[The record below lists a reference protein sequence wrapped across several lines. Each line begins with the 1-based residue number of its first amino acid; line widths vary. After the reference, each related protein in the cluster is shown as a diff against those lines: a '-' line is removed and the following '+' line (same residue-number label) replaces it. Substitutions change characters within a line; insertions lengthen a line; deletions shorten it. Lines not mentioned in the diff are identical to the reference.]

1 MITTHILDTSQGCP
15 ARGVVV
21 RLELLRDDAWIRVG
35 EGVTDGDGRL
45 RSLTS
50 EDDALEAGT
59 YRLRFDTAAYF
70 AESGTPTFYP
80 YVEIAFTVPEGGQ
93 HFHVPLLLN
102 PFGYST
108 YRGS

>member
-15 ARGVVV
+15 ARGVLV
-21 RLELLRDDAWIRVG
+21 RLERSREGAWIRVG

-50 EDDALEAGT
+50 DEDTLEDGT

-80 YVEIAFTVPEGGQ
+80 YVEIVFTVSESGG

>member
-15 ARGVVV
+15 ARGVLV
-21 RLELLRDDAWIRVG
+21 RLERSREGAWIRVG

-50 EDDALEAGT
+50 HEEVLEAGT

-70 AESGTPTFYP
+70 AESSTATFYP
-80 YVEIAFTVPEGGQ
+80 YVEVAFSVPEGGG
-93 HFHVPLLLN
+93 HLHVPLLLN